1 MAGAGPIPGDTP
13 LLALVALSLLAA
25 TAQAALLAW
34 IVSRVAL
41 DQPSLAL
48 LVLPWGQQW
57 VMLLA
62 SCTAACLLI
71 RPVHGRAAFRRHA
84 RLLWLTCTVGLAL
97 CLLAGGLAGLLEQ
110 LRLTTSFSGLP
121 HPGRQS
127 AAEAMLAVAEWS
139 GLPLA
144 GAMVLVLLRPWPAK
158 TGRQPS
164 AAPAQRS
171 RLDR

>member
-1 MAGAGPIPGDTP
+1 M
-13 LLALVALSLLAA
+13 SLLAA

-48 LVLPWGQQW
+48 LVLSWGQQW

-62 SCTAACLLI
+62 SSTAACLLI

-84 RLLWLTCTVGLAL
+84 RLVWLTCMVGLAL
-97 CLLAGGLAGLLEQ
+97 CFLAGGLAGLLEQ
-110 LRLTTSFSGLP
+110 LRLTTAFSGLP
-121 HPGRQS
+121 HPGRQA
-127 AAEAMLAVAEWS
+127 AAEAMLAMAEWS

-144 GAMVLVLLRPWPAK
+144 GAMVLALLRPWRAK
-158 TGRQPS
+158 SGRQPS

-171 RLDR
+171 RPDR